1 MRTCSR
7 LIFAFAHH
15 RACIP
20 QHDVDAEIR
29 TKSKREE
36 NEKEERQ
43 KRITPEARKVGG
55 VSGVGA
61 PPLPETLRAA
71 GEKHSRF
78 LHLLGA
84 GPAANTSL

>member
-29 TKSKREE
+29 TKSKRGE

-61 PPLPETLRAA
+61 PPLPETC
-71 GEKHSRF
+71 EKHSRF

-84 GPAANTSL
+84 GPAANPSL